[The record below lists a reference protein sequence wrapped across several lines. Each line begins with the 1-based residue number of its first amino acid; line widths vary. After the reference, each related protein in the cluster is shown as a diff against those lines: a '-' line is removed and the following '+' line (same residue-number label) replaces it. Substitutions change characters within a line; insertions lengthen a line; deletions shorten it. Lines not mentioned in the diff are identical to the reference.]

1 MTHKTPFRLTGH
13 QAKADH
19 LTTMASALIL
29 VAAGA
34 LAGNPLVPHVG
45 MADPNLHFFNGSWHI
60 FATHDF
66 NVNNSGKCC
75 H

>member
-1 MTHKTPFRLTGH
+1 
-13 QAKADH
+13 
-19 LTTMASALIL
+19 MATSMLLAT
-29 VAAGA
+29 VVA

-66 NVNNSGKCC
+66 SVNNTGELSRPCRE
-75 H
+75 HAFLQLEQAA